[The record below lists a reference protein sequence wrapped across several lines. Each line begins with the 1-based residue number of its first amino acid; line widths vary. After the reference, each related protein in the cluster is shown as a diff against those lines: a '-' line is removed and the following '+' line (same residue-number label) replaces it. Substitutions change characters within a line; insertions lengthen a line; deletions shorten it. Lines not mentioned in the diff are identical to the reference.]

1 MTISSRPTARPDDG
15 GNAASIT
22 GTGNG
27 ANAANVTGATDG
39 PAARLRQEPALADAM
54 PAPVT
59 PGGEPT
65 DQIFAEPMSRPTD
78 FKFDEKTVG
87 VFDNMVNRSVPFY
100 GEIQRMT
107 AELAAEFAVP
117 DSTLYDLGCSTATTL
132 LALESWVDP
141 SVSFVGYD
149 NSPEMVR
156 RAREKLAEAPSPR
169 RRDVRLLD
177 LHQPFALE
185 DASVTVML
193 FTLQFV
199 RPLHRERVIRTIAEG
214 MRPQGALILAEKVT
228 EGDTLFNRLFIDN
241 YYDMKR
247 RHGYSDMEIAQKRE
261 ALENVLIPYR
271 IEENR
276 DLILSSG
283 FTKFQEFFRWYNFAG
298 MIAVK

>member
-1 MTISSRPTARPDDG
+1 MTTRPDG
-15 GNAASIT
+15 
-22 GTGNG
+22 
-27 ANAANVTGATDG
+27 
-39 PAARLRQEPALADAM
+39 AARLLEGNGTGGGLAANGADPESGADVM
-54 PAPVT
+54 PAPVS

-65 DQIFAEPMSRPTD
+65 DEIFAEAAPRPTD
-78 FKFDEKTVG
+78 FAFDATTVR
-87 VFDNMVNRSVPFY
+87 VFDNMVSRSVPFY

-117 DSTLYDLGCSTATTL
+117 GSTLYDLGCSTGTTMV
-132 LALESWVDP
+132 ALESWVDP

-149 NSPEMVR
+149 NSPEMAE
-156 RAREKLAEAPSPR
+156 RARQKLAATPSPR
-169 RRDVRLLD
+169 RREVRLAD
-177 LHQPFALE
+177 LHRPFAVE

-199 RPLHRERVIRTIAEG
+199 RPLHRERVIRTVAEG
-214 MRPQGALILAEKVT
+214 TRPNGAIILAEKVI
-228 EGDTLFNRLFIDN
+228 ESDTLFNRLFIDN

-247 RHGYSDMEIAQKRE
+247 RHGYSDMEIARKRE

-276 DLILSSG
+276 DLLLSCG

>member
-1 MTISSRPTARPDDG
+1 MTTYSRPAARP
-15 GNAASIT
+15 
-22 GTGNG
+22 
-27 ANAANVTGATDG
+27 ANAA
-39 PAARLRQEPALADAM
+39 PAEEPLDPM
-54 PAPVT
+54 PAPVS

-65 DQIFAEPMSRPTD
+65 DRVFAEPAQRTSD
-78 FKFDEKTVG
+78 FAFDATTVR
-87 VFDNMVNRSVPFY
+87 VFDNMVSRSVPFY

-107 AELAAEFAVP
+107 CELAAEFAVP
-117 DSTLYDLGCSTATTL
+117 DSTLYDLGCSTGTTL
-132 LALESWVDP
+132 TALESFVDP
-141 SVSFVGYD
+141 GVRFVGYD
-149 NSPEMVR
+149 NSHEMVE
-156 RAREKLAEAPSPR
+156 RARQKLAATPSTR

-177 LHQPFALE
+177 LHQPFDLE

-214 MRPQGALILAEKVT
+214 TRPQGALIVAEKVI
-228 EGDTLFNRLFIDN
+228 ESDTLFNRLFIDN

-247 RHGYSDMEIAQKRE
+247 RHGYSEMEIAQKRE

-276 DLILSSG
+276 DLLLSCG

-298 MIAVK
+298 FIAVK

>member
-1 MTISSRPTARPDDG
+1 MTDVHRGPTAANGR
-15 GNAASIT
+15 AAAPPNERGS
-22 GTGNG
+22 
-27 ANAANVTGATDG
+27 
-39 PAARLRQEPALADAM
+39 RADAADAAERSFADVM

-59 PGGEPT
+59 PGGVPT
-65 DQIFAEPMSRPTD
+65 DRIFGEPAERQND
-78 FKFDEKTVG
+78 FAFDERTVK
-87 VFDNMVNRSVPFY
+87 VFDDMVSRSVPFY

-107 AELAAEFAVP
+107 AELAAEFAAP
-117 DSTLYDLGCSTATTL
+117 GSTLYDLGCSTATTL

-141 SVSFVGYD
+141 SVRFVGYD
-149 NSPEMVR
+149 NSSEMVR
-156 RAREKLAEAPSPR
+156 RAQEKLAAAPSPR
-169 RRDVRLLD
+169 RREVHLLD
-177 LHQPFALE
+177 LHEPFALE

-214 MRPQGALILAEKVT
+214 LRPQGALILAEKVI
-228 EGDTLFNRLFIDN
+228 ESDTLFNRLFIDN

-247 RHGYSDMEIAQKRE
+247 RHGYSDMEISQKRE
-261 ALENVLIPYR
+261 ALENVLVPYR

-276 DLILSSG
+276 DLLLSCG

>member
-1 MTISSRPTARPDDG
+1 MTTYPR
-15 GNAASIT
+15 AAAP
-22 GTGNG
+22 NG
-27 ANAANVTGATDG
+27 AAIGAPNGDG
-39 PAARLRQEPALADAM
+39 HGAGHGAGHADDAHDLM

-59 PGGEPT
+59 PGGVPT
-65 DQIFAEPMSRPTD
+65 DELFAEPMSRPTD
-78 FKFDEKTVG
+78 FAFDASTVR
-87 VFDNMVNRSVPFY
+87 VFDNMVSRSVPFY

-107 AELAAEFAVP
+107 AELAAEFASP
-117 DSTLYDLGCSTATTL
+117 GSTLYDLGCSTGTTMS
-132 LALESWVDP
+132 ALESWVDP
-141 SVSFVGYD
+141 SVRFVGYD
-149 NSPEMVR
+149 NSPEMVE
-156 RAREKLAEAPSPR
+156 RAREKLATFPTPR
-169 RRDVRLLD
+169 ERDVRLVD
-177 LHQPFALE
+177 LHQPFAIE

-214 MRPQGALILAEKVT
+214 TRPNGAVILAEKVI
-228 EGDTLFNRLFIDN
+228 ESDTLFNRLFIDN

-276 DLILSSG
+276 DLLLSCG